1 MKKLLNPGNLVFIL
15 ALLYAAYSLVPSV
28 KNNFSQEGRRIE
40 TKSYRTITTKGP
52 EQSVLFPA
60 GNRSIAIFWA
70 TWCAPCKLEM
80 ARLSRSVEE
89 GKIPAGAIIAVNPFE
104 TPDEVRAFLKKNSY
118 PFTFIE
124 DSGLSGHLNVN
135 RTPTTLFIESQKVVN
150 LSSGLSFTGI
160 WSAENFL
167 SQGTSFS
174 QPLR

>member
-1 MKKLLNPGNLVFIL
+1 MKKILNPGNIIFLL
-15 ALLYAAYSLVPSV
+15 AVIYAAYSLVPSV
-28 KNNFSQEGRRIE
+28 RNNFSQEGRLIE
-40 TKSYRTITTKGP
+40 TRSYRMITAEGTGEP
-52 EQSVLFPA
+52 ILFPA
-60 GNRSIAIFWA
+60 KNRAIAIFWA

-124 DSGLSGHLNVN
+124 DSGLSGFLKVN

-150 LSSGLSFTGI
+150 LSSGLSLSGI